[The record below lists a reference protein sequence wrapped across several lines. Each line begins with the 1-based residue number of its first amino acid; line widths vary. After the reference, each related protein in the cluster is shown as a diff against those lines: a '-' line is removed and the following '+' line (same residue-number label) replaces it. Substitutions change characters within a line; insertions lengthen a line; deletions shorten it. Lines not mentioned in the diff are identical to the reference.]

1 MAILLAGIV
10 LRVAWVG
17 RPLDHR
23 IRAPWRQADYTQI
36 ARNFARED
44 PDLLHPRI
52 DWRRDG
58 QGLVEMEFP
67 LVPWTAGMLDRLFG
81 YREQYLRLL
90 SCLLEVGGLL
100 LFAGL
105 ARRLLPGAGALAAVA
120 FYAVNPLL
128 VYLSTVM
135 QPEPMMLFLSLLAMV
150 LLERYARL
158 VIRVG
163 INRREMAIE
172 TVRSSLAR

>member
-1 MAILLAGIV
+1 MMAILLLGIA

-44 PDLLHPRI
+44 PNLLHPRI

-58 QGLVEMEFP
+58 PGLVEMEFP

-90 SCLLEVGGLL
+90 GTLLDLL
-100 LFAGL
+100 AQVAHVDVDA
-105 ARRLLPGAGALAAVA
+105 ARVAIGAVA
-120 FYAVNPLL
+120 PDRA
-128 VYLSTVM
+128 
-135 QPEPMMLFLSLLAMV
+135 QPCADAPAGGVAKEPV
-150 LLERYARL
+150 E
-158 VIRVG
+158 G
-163 INRREMAIE
+163 C
-172 TVRSSLAR
+172 